1 MAREDGSR
9 DSLQQAVG
17 ALKLLPGGCNQLL
30 SLAHR
35 GRMGVL
41 LSSLCKDVDVW

>member
-9 DSLQQAVG
+9 DSLQQVG

-30 SLAHR
+30 SLAQR
-35 GRMGVL
+35 GRMRVL
-41 LSSLCKDVDVW
+41 LSRLCKDMDVW